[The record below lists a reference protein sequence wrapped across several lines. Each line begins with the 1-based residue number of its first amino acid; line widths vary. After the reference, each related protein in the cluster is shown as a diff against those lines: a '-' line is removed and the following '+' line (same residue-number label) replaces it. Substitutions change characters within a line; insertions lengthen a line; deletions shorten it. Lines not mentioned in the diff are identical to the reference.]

1 MMKAVV
7 IESNK
12 SQKLMFQSLFSRRGI
27 TVDFCNS
34 VEEACNS
41 SNPIS
46 ELLVYIWGRGSL
58 DQFGIRR
65 LRNKFPEI
73 PIVVASAHAFA
84 KDRFEA
90 FKTGIDD
97 YLVMPFTVEEFDC
110 VLNNWV
116 SKARRA

>member
-1 MMKAVV
+1 VIRAVV

-12 SQKLMFQSLFSRRGI
+12 SQELMFRSLFSRRGI
-27 TVDFCNS
+27 TVDFCSS
-34 VEEACNS
+34 VEEACNNG
-41 SNPIS
+41 NPIS

-58 DQFGIRR
+58 DQFSIRR
-65 LRNKFPEI
+65 LRNKFPGI
-73 PIVVASAHAFA
+73 PIVIASAHAFA
-84 KDRFEA
+84 KDRFDA